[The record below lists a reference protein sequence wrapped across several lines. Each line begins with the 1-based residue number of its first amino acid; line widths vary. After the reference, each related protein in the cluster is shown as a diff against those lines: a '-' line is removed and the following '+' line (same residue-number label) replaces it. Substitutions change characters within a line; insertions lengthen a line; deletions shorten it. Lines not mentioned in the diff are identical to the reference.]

1 MANQAQ
7 QLQTASTKQNRNIKP
22 VAPKELQKR
31 PPVKALP
38 PPDEDVLVFLPIG

>member
-7 QLQTASTKQNRNIKP
+7 LEAASTKQTRKIKP
-22 VAPKELQKR
+22 EAPKDLPKR
-31 PPVKALP
+31 PPVKKLP